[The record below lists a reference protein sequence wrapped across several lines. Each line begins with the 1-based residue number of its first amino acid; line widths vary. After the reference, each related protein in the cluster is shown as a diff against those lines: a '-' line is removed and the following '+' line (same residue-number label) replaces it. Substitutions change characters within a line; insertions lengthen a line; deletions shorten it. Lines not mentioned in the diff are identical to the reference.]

1 MSDETSRPDEEEV
14 EAHGPKPGDRT
25 DRTASEDEEPDVEA
39 HGPKPAGPTK
49 NAMLSTPLTTALA
62 AVNSSAVRAR
72 VGVRA
77 ACAERYGLVAI
88 VAATATA

>member
-39 HGPKPAGPTK
+39 HGPKPAGPK
-49 NAMLSTPLTTALA
+49 PLGPKPL
-62 AVNSSAVRAR
+62 
-72 VGVRA
+72 
-77 ACAERYGLVAI
+77 
-88 VAATATA
+88 